1 MSRTLNNHK
10 PMKALALSFA
20 AATIFT
26 AAASAKPTSEPQVQ
40 SSPDSVLAEVPS
52 DYAADW
58 LVESPAGVTPT
69 DLARPYEPQFVGVP
83 QPDGY
88 LSRHGDEPLITRD
101 APDGLLPQAPP
112 GGGRDRL
119 CRLGRLRPR
128 RRRDRV
134 RARARPRDRVRG
146 GSRRRP
152 RPDADGPVLEDG
164 EGRGSER
171 PASAGRTRSFPQVAN
186 PLARIRARE
195 NP

>member
-26 AAASAKPTSEPQVQ
+26 TAASAKPTSEPQVQ

-69 DLARPYEPQFVGVP
+69 NLARPYEPQFVGVP

-112 GGGRDRL
+112 VEVVTVSAGSEGFDRDDVAIGFG
-119 CRLGRLRPR
+119 LGL
-128 RRRDRV
+128 
-134 RARARPRDRVRG
+134 
-146 GSRRRP
+146 
-152 RPDADGPVLEDG
+152 VLATACAAALAA
-164 EGRGSER
+164 GRGRMRMAQS
-171 PASAGRTRSFPQVAN
+171 
-186 PLARIRARE
+186 
-195 NP
+195 